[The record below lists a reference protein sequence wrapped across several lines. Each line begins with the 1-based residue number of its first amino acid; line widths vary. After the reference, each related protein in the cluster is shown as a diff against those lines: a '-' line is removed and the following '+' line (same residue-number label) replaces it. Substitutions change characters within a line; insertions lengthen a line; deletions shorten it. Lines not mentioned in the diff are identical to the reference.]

1 MLVSS
6 SKNNFWK
13 HLWLRSEL
21 PLIIFI
27 FMNLVVSAVT
37 GYLTPRL
44 ITDFYQSLKA
54 DSDFDRNFMLLVF
67 LYVGEYVNRFLFQI
81 SSHKYIQLLL
91 IDVRKRSFSLWL
103 KAPFKNKT
111 TKKHDEYPLG
121 EVLARLMNDT
131 DAVREVVGSGSLGI
145 FIDIIFILSCLI
157 SFLQLN
163 STTGLSLFVAEVLAC
178 FLLVRGSKAM
188 ASIFMEVRR
197 MTGMMARVVTD
208 LTSGL
213 RELFFSPNPKY
224 ATHRGAKIFEEF
236 LDKQLHANI
245 WDAGYYSAAES
256 LYPILVALVMIIVP
270 YAQIVEVAILAALI
284 DLIQRSISPIKE
296 VASKISVLQRAGT
309 GLTRLSEFNE
319 SFSQDE
325 YVRREF
331 EGLNV
336 EKMTFNLTHFQ
347 YDQRLHAG
355 GFELSDIS
363 FEVKRGEILGIL
375 GESGCGKSTLL
386 KLLSGQYHTFEGKI
400 QIDEAEINP
409 SQERELRSFS
419 SYVSLISQ
427 DSHVFTETLK
437 FNITLGSETGFDE
450 FWSLATKNIPY
461 LGRWGIKPDEKI
473 DPKIF
478 SMGQKQLLSGLRALF
493 LNKPIILMDEISS
506 GLDSELESALRDL
519 IKFFQSRSI
528 TIIVTHRLETILKS
542 NSLLL
547 LDQGRLLAH
556 GDHKELQ
563 DHQKY
568 KEFLSHL

>member
-1 MLVSS
+1 MSVSS
-6 SKNNFWK
+6 LKNNFWK

-27 FMNLVVSAVT
+27 LFNLMISAVI

-44 ITDFYQSLKA
+44 ITDFYQSLKTDA
-54 DSDFDRNFMLLVF
+54 LFEKHLYWLAI
-67 LYVGEYVNRFLFQI
+67 LYVAEYINRFFFQI

-91 IDVRKRSFSLWL
+91 VDIRKRSFALWL

-163 STTGLSLFVAEVLAC
+163 STTGLGLFVVEVIAC
-178 FLLVRGSKAM
+178 ILLVRGSKAM
-188 ASIFMEVRR
+188 ATIFMEVRR
-197 MTGMMARVVTD
+197 MTGLMARVVTD

-213 RELFFSPNPKY
+213 KELFYSPNPKY
-224 ATHRGAKIFEEF
+224 ATHRGEKVFEEF

-245 WDAGYYSAAES
+245 WDASYYSAAES
-256 LYPILVALVMIIVP
+256 LYPILIALVMIIVP

-284 DLIQRSISPIKE
+284 DLIQKSISPIKE

-309 GLTRLSEFNE
+309 GLQRLSDFNE

-325 YVRREF
+325 FIRQEF
-331 EGLNV
+331 AGLNV
-336 EKMTFNLTHFQ
+336 EKMNFNLSHFQ
-347 YDQRLHAG
+347 YDQ
-355 GFELSDIS
+355 GFKLENIN

-386 KLLSGQYHTFEGKI
+386 KLLSGQYHTFDGKI
-400 QIDEAEINP
+400 QIDDKTIVP
-409 SQERELRSFS
+409 DQEKELRAFS

-437 FNITLGSETGFDE
+437 FNITLGYDIGFEE
-450 FWSLATKNIPY
+450 FWELATKNIPY
-461 LGRWGIKPDEKI
+461 LNRMGILPHEKI
-473 DPKIF
+473 DPKLF
-478 SMGQKQLLSGLRALF
+478 SMGQKQLLSGLRALY
-493 LNKPIILMDEISS
+493 LKKPIILMDEISS

-547 LDQGRLLAH
+547 LDKGQLLAQGNH
-556 GDHKELQ
+556 AQLQ
-563 DHQKY
+563 GQPKY
-568 KEFLSHL
+568 NEFLSHL